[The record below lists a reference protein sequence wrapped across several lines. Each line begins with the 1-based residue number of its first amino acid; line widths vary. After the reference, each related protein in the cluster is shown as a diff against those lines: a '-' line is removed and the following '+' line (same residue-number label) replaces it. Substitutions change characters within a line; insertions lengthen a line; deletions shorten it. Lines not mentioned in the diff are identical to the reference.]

1 MEAEIAS
8 PTNDIQSP
16 TDDKAESCSEDTPS
30 SDDEVEDSNQIQL
43 YTKAEV
49 EDFTGCIPLLLDK
62 CVRSGKIDLRFND
75 FYDIIDK
82 ARGFVQAMR
91 DDREFAWKQYVE
103 HCSSFGT

>member
-1 MEAEIAS
+1 MTEWWKRNNIAIKNSKLEILGS
-8 PTNDIQSP
+8 
-16 TDDKAESCSEDTPS
+16 TDD
-30 SDDEVEDSNQIQL
+30 QIKL

-62 CVRSGKIDLRFND
+62 CVRCGKIDPRFED

-91 DDREFAWKQYVE
+91 DKHESAWKQYVE
-103 HCSSFGT
+103 YCSPSGT